1 VAAEYRV
8 LLAAGRTGHH
18 GGVSRTQVEPRTP
31 ARAWA
36 VWGIAVVAYAVAV
49 FARSS
54 LGVTSITAQHR
65 FHAGAAVLALF
76 SVLQLA
82 VYAVLQVPVGVLLDR
97 FGSRRLLTAG
107 ALLMAA
113 GQIVLAE
120 AHTVPLAVTARVLVG
135 AGDAMT
141 FISVLRLLAVWFA
154 PRQVPVLTQ
163 VTAILGQLGQI
174 AAAYPL
180 VALLRISGWTRS
192 FELAGAVG
200 LVVAVLVALLLR
212 DAPAGSDPAPAPASR
227 ALVTDRLRGAW
238 REPGTRLGLWTH
250 FATQF
255 SGTVFALLWGYPFL
269 VVGEGLSPASAGLLL
284 SLLVLAGMVVG
295 PVLGRLVGFFPYR
308 RSVLVLTIVGA
319 TATVWTVVLLW
330 PGRAPLWLLVVLVV
344 VLSSNGPGSMVG
356 LDYARTENPPERI
369 GSASGIVNVGGFV
382 ASLTTV
388 LLIGAVLGA
397 LSSGTAYTLHAFRVA
412 FCVQYLLWA
421 VGLYGVFR
429 HRRLLKLDRG
439 IELDPFHRAFVRRA
453 RAARRA

>member
-1 VAAEYRV
+1 M
-8 LLAAGRTGHH
+8 L
-18 GGVSRTQVEPRTP
+18 
-31 ARAWA
+31 
-36 VWGIAVVAYAVAV
+36 AYAMAV
-49 FARSS
+49 FSRSS
-54 LGVTSITAQHR
+54 LGVTGITAQQR

-82 VYAVLQVPVGVLLDR
+82 VYAALQVPVGVLLDR
-97 FGSRRLLTAG
+97 FGSRRLLTVG
-107 ALLMAA
+107 ALLMAG

-120 AHTVPLAVTARVLVG
+120 AHTVPLAITARVLVG

-163 VTAILGQLGQI
+163 LTAILGQLGQI

-180 VALLRISGWTRS
+180 VALLRTSGWARS
-192 FELAGAVG
+192 FELSGLVG
-200 LVVAVLVALLLR
+200 LVVGVLVAALLR
-212 DAPAGSDPAPAPASR
+212 DTPGGSDLAPVLTSV
-227 ALVTDRLRGAW
+227 ALVKERVRGAW

-250 FATQF
+250 FVTQF

-269 VVGEGLSPASAGLLL
+269 VVGEGVSPGTAGLLL

-308 RSVLVLTIVGA
+308 RSVLVLTIVGS
-319 TATVWTVVLLW
+319 TAASWTVVLLW
-330 PGRAPLWLLVVLVV
+330 PGRAPLWLLVVLVL

-382 ASLTTV
+382 ASLTAV
-388 LLIGAVLGA
+388 LLVGAVLGA
-397 LSSGTAYTLHAFRVA
+397 LSAGTAYSLNAFRLA

-421 VGLYGVFR
+421 IGLYGVFR

-439 IELDPFHRAFVRRA
+439 IELDPFHRAVVRRA
-453 RAARRA
+453 RAGRRA